1 MALFY
6 YVRKKIKQFA
16 FKIKNKKKLPT
27 MVAVMMTLYDEVV
40 CAMSG

>member
-1 MALFY
+1 MALFC

-27 MVAVMMTLYDEVV
+27 MVAVLILYDEVI
-40 CAMSG
+40 CAISG